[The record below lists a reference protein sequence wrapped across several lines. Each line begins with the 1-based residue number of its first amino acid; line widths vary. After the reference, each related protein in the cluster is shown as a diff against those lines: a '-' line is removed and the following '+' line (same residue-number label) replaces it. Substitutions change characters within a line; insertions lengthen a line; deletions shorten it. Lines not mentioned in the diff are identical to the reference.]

1 MRRVFVIVVT
11 VGALGAAAFVA
22 YLGSRG
28 DESTAAPKPG
38 IPVGAAA
45 PSFSLVGLRENVTL
59 DAFHGRGL
67 VVAFITP
74 ACGSCA
80 ADVQRLGTLAP
91 KLIGPAGARTYYV
104 VVDRGQPGAGRVAKF
119 AAAAGVP
126 VGLLFA
132 SDPTGATWRAF
143 RVRSPGTIFVIGP
156 DGRIAWRGIDPPLSA
171 LHTQVGKVG
180 ALVTLP

>member
-1 MRRVFVIVVT
+1 MVV
-11 VGALGAAAFVA
+11 VGALGASAFVA
-22 YLGSRG
+22 FLGIRDGQSAG
-28 DESTAAPKPG
+28 APKPG

-45 PSFSLVGLRENVTL
+45 PPFSLIGRREPVTL
-59 DAFHGRGL
+59 DDFHGRGL
-67 VVAFITP
+67 VLAFVTRGC
-74 ACGSCA
+74 ASCA
-80 ADVQRLGTLAP
+80 AGMQRLGTLAP

-104 VVDRGQPGAGRVAKF
+104 VVDRGQPNAGRVVTG

-156 DGRIAWRGIDPPLSA
+156 NGRVAWRGVDPPLSV
-171 LHTQVGKVG
+171 LRTQTGKVG